1 MLINICHTHHA
12 PVRINSDIT
21 IDIISDIISDH
32 AHAEHMTSCDHCV
45 TIVFSKYQLIYI
57 NINGCL

>member
-1 MLINICHTHHA
+1 MCSLTFYTPCSSE
-12 PVRINSDIT
+12 INSDIT

-32 AHAEHMTSCDHCV
+32 AHAKHMTSCDHCV